1 MQALQALLVD
11 LPVFIDQG
19 LLGEVAIWV
28 TGLEVV
34 KGEERNVV

>member
-1 MQALQALLVD
+1 MQTLQALLVD
-11 LPVFIDQG
+11 LAVFIDQG
-19 LLGEVAIWV
+19 LLGEVAIGI